1 MALANQ
7 ECTQVQPPECPPGP
21 DPAQGALCGHTAE
34 QYAEA
39 ALGLEPRGGAWCK
52 LFATTKAALYRA
64 FGQLLSDFEK
74 SMCSFFVEAMACKSV
89 QLLSEWEV
97 EYGLPGECIT
107 SYPTD
112 LEGRQAQVCA
122 ARNAVGIR
130 TLAELE
136 LLLQNALQCQWL
148 KLQMVVVG
156 NLPVPIPPIAPAPLP
171 QPIIGLCVLNLGPAP
186 PVPTLHNVMGGW
198 GQYVGPSADGSG
210 ASVGQPLIIFDP
222 NFVPPE
228 NCAIIYHSTMGGW
241 TGGMGIPLTTVDPI
255 KWALLT
261 CLMRKH
267 LPAHILWFAC
277 PPQ

>member
-1 MALANQ
+1 MTLADTQ
-7 ECTQVQPPECPPGP
+7 CTQVQPPVCAPGP
-21 DPAQGALCGHTAE
+21 SPALGALCGHSPE
-34 QYAEA
+34 QFAEA

-52 LFATTKAALYRA
+52 LFGTTKAALYRA
-64 FGQLLSDFEK
+64 FGRLLSDFEQRLCVLFTE
-74 SMCSFFVEAMACKSV
+74 SLACPSVE
-89 QLLSEWEV
+89 LLGEWEV
-97 EYGLPGECIT
+97 DYGLPGECINN
-107 SYPTD
+107 YPTD
-112 LEGRQAQVCA
+112 IAGRQAQVCA
-122 ARNAVGIR
+122 ARKANGLR
-130 TLAELE
+130 TLAQLE
-136 LLLQNALQCQWL
+136 ALLQDALQCKWL
-148 KLQMVVVG
+148 KLQMVMVG
-156 NLPVPIPPIAPAPLP
+156 NVPIPAAPAPPTPLP
-171 QPIIGLCVLNLGPAP
+171 QPVIGLCVLNLGPAP

-198 GQYVGPSADGSG
+198 GPYVGPSADGSG
-210 ASVGQPLIIFDP
+210 ASVGQPLTIFDP